1 MERGSLKERVFINIS
16 CSGPIRP
23 EWGMKR
29 KLSYMLYIKDFDAV
43 VCGLFPE
50 GEQ

>member
-1 MERGSLKERVFINIS
+1 MYGEMFLEERVFITIS

-23 EWGMKR
+23 EWVTQR
-29 KLSYMLYIKDFDAV
+29 KLCYMLYIKDFDAV

-50 GEQ
+50 GE